1 MSSFESYKLNSNGV
15 LERFYQVVAELVLH
29 LEFQLSFDTL
39 MGANAVTPFVMPPI
53 AHLCRGSVASLFTFQ
68 PVGSSAGDSEKQTNQ
83 GYSD

>member
-1 MSSFESYKLNSNGV
+1 
-15 LERFYQVVAELVLH
+15 
-29 LEFQLSFDTL
+29 